1 MAEPS
6 PHLVH
11 LFPTFG
17 VGDVQLRTARL
28 IDALG
33 TRCRHTIVALDRCSD
48 ARALIRTNLDVGVIG
63 PPPGPGRSLEL
74 RRLLK
79 LLEPDL
85 LLACGRSG
93 AFDCAPGL
101 LRRSAPLILL
111 TEARGEGSSRTLSGP
126 LVRRLLRP
134 QAMVTS
140 SERLWAGLQAAAG
153 GDATRVELIPHGVAV
168 EPRPAGRRIPGLER
182 GPGEVAIGA
191 LIPPEGRHLLGQM
204 LQAFREAPN
213 HEVAHLVL
221 FGGGPER
228 SVLAHEAERLEVAER
243 VLFPGPI
250 EDPAT
255 VFPELDLFALA
266 PGREPHALLTLEAM
280 AAGLPLIGIGGPEL
294 RERLAPANREFLVEP
309 GQLPALTARLDA
321 LLRSTQLRRQLG
333 RANRD
338 RARDSPF
345 AAMVGAFE
353 VLIDRLLHQPASQA
367 AVPDEAG

>member
-33 TRCRHTIVALDRCSD
+33 TRCRHTIVALDRCFD
-48 ARALIRTNLDVGVIG
+48 ARALIRADLDVGVIG

-111 TEARGEGSSRTLSGP
+111 TEGTGDGPSRTLAGP

-134 QAMVTS
+134 QAVVTS
-140 SERLWAGLQAAAG
+140 SERLRAELQAG
-153 GDATRVELIPHGVAV
+153 GDATRVELVPHGVGI
-168 EPRPAGRRIPGLER
+168 EPRPAGRRIPGLQR

-191 LIPPEGRHLLGQM
+191 LIPPQGRHLLGQM

-228 SVLAHEAERLEVAER
+228 SALAHEAERLEVGER
-243 VLFPGPI
+243 VLFPGSI
-250 EDPAT
+250 DDPAA

-338 RARDSPF
+338 RARDFPL
-345 AAMVGAFE
+345 AAMVGAFD
-353 VLIDRLLHQPASQA
+353 VLIDRLLHQPDPRAV
-367 AVPDEAG
+367 VPDEAG